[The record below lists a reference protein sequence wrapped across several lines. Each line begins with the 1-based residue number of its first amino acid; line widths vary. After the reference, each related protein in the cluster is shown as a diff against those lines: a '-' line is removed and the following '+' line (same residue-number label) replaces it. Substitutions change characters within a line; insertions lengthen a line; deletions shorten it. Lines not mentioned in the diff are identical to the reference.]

1 MPPIK
6 KKPGDYNFFDDVYA
20 VVRLIPSGRV
30 TSYGAIAHYLGLKS
44 SARMVG
50 WAMHGCPKDV
60 PAHRVVNSAG
70 LLTGKHHFKP
80 PSKMAELLKKEKLV
94 VVNDK
99 IVRFKEVFWNPSEE
113 LSLNEKK
120 RAKKRPKSGEGQ

>member
-6 KKPGDYNFFDDVYA
+6 KKPTAHNFFDDVYDVA
-20 VVRLIPSGRV
+20 RLIPKGRV
-30 TSYGAIAHYLGLKS
+30 TSYGAIGHYLGAKS

-70 LLTGKHHFKP
+70 ILTGKHHFKP
-80 PSKMAELLKKEKLV
+80 PSKMETLLRKEGVVVIDDKIQRFKDIFWDPSAELTV
-94 VVNDK
+94 G
-99 IVRFKEVFWNPSEE
+99 
-113 LSLNEKK
+113 
-120 RAKKRPKSGEGQ
+120 RPKRRTRNPKIG

>member
-1 MPPIK
+1 MPRTK
-6 KKPGDYNFFDDVYA
+6 KNNSTSNFFDDVYDVA
-20 VVRLIPSGRV
+20 RLIPKGRV
-30 TSYGAIAHYLGLKS
+30 TSYGAIGHYLGAKS

-80 PSKMAELLKKEKLV
+80 PGKMAALLKKEKV
-94 VVNDK
+94 TVINDK
-99 IVRFKEVFWNPSEE
+99 VKNFSDIFWDPSKE
-113 LSLNEKK
+113 LL
-120 RAKKRPKSGEGQ
+120 